1 MQAATASRMLLDR
14 TYVGL
19 SGIDAEILQ
28 AAAEVDR
35 TLIQL
40 ALKRS
45 LRERLR
51 AGASL
56 ARLAAGPRFSP
67 RLAKAETGF
76 HQLESNP

>member
-1 MQAATASRMLLDR
+1 MQAATAPRMFLDR
-14 TYVGL
+14 TNRGL

-56 ARLAAGPRFSP
+56 ARLAARFRATSGG
-67 RLAKAETGF
+67 R
-76 HQLESNP
+76 